1 MYPKDAFIGC
11 LSCKVDS
18 GQNKNSLHEVDTSH
32 SSAVRRYRR
41 TRGAQSTFSSW
52 ISQVW
57 TRCEAEANYFSQDK
71 EGTLNWIMLL
81 KGIICFLTGSASV
94 ILRGVGVESNSVLGD
109 LRRTN
114 RQISNCHLSHA
125 TGHFTQTDLMIKCLE
140 VKASNA
146 QVVQVTHQYHWSEG
160 LVGATGL
167 LEKKSEAVF

>member
-11 LSCKVDS
+11 LSCKVGS

-32 SSAVRRYRR
+32 SGAVRRYRR
-41 TRGAQSTFSSW
+41 TRGAQSTCSSR
-52 ISQVW
+52 ISRVW

-81 KGIICFLTGSASV
+81 KGVICFLTGSASV
-94 ILRGVGVESNSVLGD
+94 LLRGVGSNSMLGD

-125 TGHFTQTDLMIKCLE
+125 TGHFTQTDLMIKYLE

-146 QVVQVTHQYHWSEG
+146 QVVWVTHR
-160 LVGATGL
+160 
-167 LEKKSEAVF
+167 